1 MLDSITCDTP
11 ISSLISI
18 SKVNPILK
26 ELENISES
34 YEDRIT
40 SVIHSEEAN
49 GGLSG
54 EAITATTSNG
64 GNDAILTVA
73 ADEYLKESV
82 KLVEAVNEIKDATL
96 VFLRH
101 QRKMEINKLIEKI
114 QEKLDELSSRKYDL
128 LGTLGGLDPSKDS
141 SYYSVLHRL
150 NITNDL
156 IDRYKARKASVEG
169 LE

>member
-54 EAITATTSNG
+54 EAITATTGNG

-96 VFLRH
+96 VFLKH
-101 QRKMEINKLIEKI
+101 QRRLEINKLKEKI
-114 QEKLDELSSRKYDL
+114 QEKIDELSNKKASL
-128 LGTLGGLDPSKDS
+128 ASTLSSLDPEKDA
-141 SYYSVLHRL
+141 SYYRVKHRI
-150 NITNDL
+150 NMIE
-156 IDRYKARKASVEG
+156 IDIEKYKTRKSMVEG
-169 LE
+169 LK